1 MTQQTTVFEEGA
13 SQVIGLSIASGGT
26 TTEAFDVSS
35 AYSLG
40 FIIPVL
46 LTGATL
52 TVHVG
57 TTLDGTFYSTGITL
71 AGAAGVPAISAA
83 DRETIRPF
91 RFLKLVSASSEASA
105 RTVYVVTKD

>member
-1 MTQQTTVFEEGA
+1 MTQQTTVFEEGV
-13 SQVIGLSIASGGT
+13 SQVLTLTIANGGT

-35 AYSLG
+35 AYSIG
-40 FIIPVL
+40 VIIPVL

-57 TTLDGTFYSTGITL
+57 ATIDGTFYSTGITL
-71 AGAAGVPAISAA
+71 AGAAGVPSISAA

-91 RFLKLVSASSEASA
+91 RYMKFVSASSEAAA